1 MGDKTCGVDFI
12 AGFLVGALF
21 GAAGA
26 LLLAPQSGDET
37 RTLLRERG
45 LELREQAGGL
55 TDEARQRGIELS
67 AQARER
73 ADALGAQVR
82 ERADGIQTQLRHAVE
97 EGRTA
102 ASRTKS
108 ELLSRLEEEQSQDQ
122 GDVAEEPEA

>member
-1 MGDKTCGVDFI
+1 MADKTCGVDFV

-26 LLLAPQSGDET
+26 LLLAPQAGDET
-37 RTLLRERG
+37 RTMLRERG

-55 TDEARQRGIELS
+55 GGEARQRTVDLS
-67 AQARER
+67 AQARAR
-73 ADALGAQVR
+73 ADELGAQVR
-82 ERADGIQTQLRHAVE
+82 ERAGALQGQIRQAVD

-108 ELLSRLEEEQSQDQ
+108 ELLSRLEEEQA
-122 GDVAEEPEA
+122 VPEDAPEGTEA